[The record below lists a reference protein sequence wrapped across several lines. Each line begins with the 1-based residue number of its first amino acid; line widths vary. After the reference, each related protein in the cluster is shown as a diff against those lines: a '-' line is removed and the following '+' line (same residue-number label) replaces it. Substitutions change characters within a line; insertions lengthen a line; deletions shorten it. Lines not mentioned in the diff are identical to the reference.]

1 MKSQQSPKTLQFQ
14 RSKFNIRNSLR
25 GITCEIECGLSDA
38 ASEGWP
44 RHLWAAGH
52 AAVPLGGGLAWL
64 RADALSHAQ
73 QHGAAGV
80 KGAGGTGGARGRRRG
95 LAGQHTDTPTD
106 WRPPRG
112 LRGLAGLRA
121 DALSHAQQHGG
132 RHAKGAGEDRR
143 GPWAAAGPGRAS
155 SRRAERSSRRGR
167 RAGGRHPPAHT
178 AAGASG
184 ARNASGTT
192 SNTAQGRGPAGPRPR
207 RYDSDANAQKY

>member
-95 LAGQHTDTPTD
+95 LARQHTDTPTD

-112 LRGLAGLRA
+112 LRGLAGLRD
-121 DALSHAQQHGG
+121 DALSHAQQHGAAG
-132 RHAKGAGEDRR
+132 VKGAG
-143 GPWAAAGPGRAS
+143 GTGGHGRAS
-155 SRRAERSSRRGR
+155 RRGAERSE
-167 RAGGRHPPAHT
+167 
-178 AAGASG
+178 AA
-184 ARNASGTT
+184 
-192 SNTAQGRGPAGPRPR
+192 
-207 RYDSDANAQKY
+207 